1 MSTTI
6 TAALWMIGAI
16 VSFTSMAIA
25 GRAVSFELDTFEI
38 MMYRSLL
45 GVVVVVSMA
54 GVAGTLREVRLNRWS
69 LHLVRNMAH
78 FFGQNCWFYAITVI
92 PLAQVFA
99 LEFTAPLWVLLMAPL
114 FLGERL
120 GWQKLMFA
128 AIGFVGILVVARP
141 DFNNPEPGILFAAAA
156 AIGFAGTAI
165 ATKLLTR
172 TETITCILFFL
183 TTMQA
188 VFGVVFAGFDGDIA
202 LPSPASVPWL
212 VVIGVAGLVAH
223 FCMTKALSLA
233 PASTIM
239 PVDFVRLPVIALIGM
254 AFYNEPLDLWVLI
267 GALMI
272 FGSNYAN
279 ILREARIAK
288 M

>member
-1 MSTTI
+1 MSNTFK
-6 TAALWMIGAI
+6 AALWMIGAI
-16 VSFTSMAIA
+16 VSFTSMAVA

-38 MMYRSLL
+38 MMYRSFL
-45 GVVVVVSMA
+45 GVIVVVALA
-54 GVAGTLREVRLNRWS
+54 GYFGTLGQVRTNRWS

-99 LEFTAPLWVLLMAPL
+99 LEFTSPLWVLLLAPI
-114 FLGERL
+114 FLGEKL
-120 GWQKLMFA
+120 GWQKLALA
-128 AIGFVGILVVARP
+128 AVGFSGILVVARP
-141 DFNNPEPGILFAAAA
+141 DFGNLEPGILIAAAA

-172 TETITCILFFL
+172 TETITCIMFYL

-188 VFGVVFAGFDGDIA
+188 VFGIICAGYDGDIA
-202 LPSPASVPWL
+202 LPSATSIPWL
-212 VVIGVAGLVAH
+212 VVIGMAGLVAH
-223 FCMTKALSLA
+223 FCMTTALSLA
-233 PASTIM
+233 PASTVM

-254 AFYNEPLDLWVLI
+254 AFYDEPLDLWVLV